1 MGTYLKAIVLVIVL
15 LFLTTFGIK
24 NSQPLQVHYY
34 FNIQTASMPLYGIVY
49 ISIIIGIVIGM
60 LVGISSRFTLRGKVK
75 TLQGEIKELKE
86 REEEGRKQEEIP
98 ASSRPIPEG
107 EKDEEPAGERGE

>member
-1 MGTYLKAIVLVIVL
+1 MLVIVL

-24 NSQPLQVHYY
+24 NNQPLQVHYY
-34 FNIQTASMPLYGIVY
+34 FNIEAAPMPLYGIVY

-75 TLQGEIKELKE
+75 TLHREIKELKE
-86 REEEGRKQEEIP
+86 REGERRKQEELP
-98 ASSRPIPEG
+98 TASAPIAEE
-107 EKDEEPAGERGE
+107 EKG